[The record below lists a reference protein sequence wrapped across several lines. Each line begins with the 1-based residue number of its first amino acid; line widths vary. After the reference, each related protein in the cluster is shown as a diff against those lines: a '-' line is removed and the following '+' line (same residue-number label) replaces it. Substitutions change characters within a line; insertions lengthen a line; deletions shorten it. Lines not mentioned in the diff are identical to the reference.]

1 MSEGK
6 AKPEWWREFFS
17 GLAVEFWQAALPEEA
32 TRADVA
38 FLWDR
43 LRLFDDAR
51 VLDVCCGAGRLM
63 LPLAERGCS
72 VSGLDISEEFLH
84 AAGRVGAER
93 GLPLDLRQGDMRSLP
108 WVDRFDGVFC
118 FGNSFGYLDDEG
130 HAAFFQ
136 SVARALKPGG
146 RFAFDYGQ
154 AAESILPRLVPHEE
168 AHVGDFRFI
177 EDNRYDPR
185 EGRVETRYTIVRGDR
200 TEIPP
205 RLYRQ
210 RAHPDA
216 GPRRALHGRASRI
229 PRGRALRHR
238 VPAPHPRCGDALRLF
253 TTDQRL
259 IRVQLPS
266 RTVSPRFSAF
276 TAKYVRIAAPTR
288 FSRR

>member
-1 MSEGK
+1 
-6 AKPEWWREFFS
+6 
-17 GLAVEFWQAALPEEA
+17 
-32 TRADVA
+32 
-38 FLWDR
+38 
-43 LRLFDDAR
+43 

-72 VSGLDISEEFLH
+72 MSGLDISEEFLH

-200 TEIPP
+200 TETKLGSHRVYTANELIRMLDRAELSTVELLGSLEGELFAIGSP
-205 RLYRQ
+205 RLILV
-210 RAHPDA
+210 AETPS
-216 GPRRALHGRASRI
+216 GSSR
-229 PRGRALRHR
+229 
-238 VPAPHPRCGDALRLF
+238 
-253 TTDQRL
+253 
-259 IRVQLPS
+259 
-266 RTVSPRFSAF
+266 
-276 TAKYVRIAAPTR
+276 PTR
-288 FSRR
+288 G

>member
-1 MSEGK
+1 MSENK

-38 FLWDR
+38 FLWDK

-63 LPLAERGCS
+63 IPLAERGCS
-72 VSGLDISEEFLH
+72 MSGLDISEEFLH
-84 AAGRVGAER
+84 AAGRAGAER

-108 WVDRFDGVFC
+108 WVDTFDGVFC

-130 HAAFFQ
+130 HSAFFD

-177 EDNRYDPR
+177 EDNRYDPL

-200 TEIPP
+200 TETKLGSHRVYAVNELVRMLDRAGLSTVELLGSPEGEPYAIGSP
-205 RLYRQ
+205 RLILF
-210 RAHPDA
+210 AETPS
-216 GPRRALHGRASRI
+216 GSSR
-229 PRGRALRHR
+229 
-238 VPAPHPRCGDALRLF
+238 
-253 TTDQRL
+253 
-259 IRVQLPS
+259 
-266 RTVSPRFSAF
+266 
-276 TAKYVRIAAPTR
+276 PTR
-288 FSRR
+288 G